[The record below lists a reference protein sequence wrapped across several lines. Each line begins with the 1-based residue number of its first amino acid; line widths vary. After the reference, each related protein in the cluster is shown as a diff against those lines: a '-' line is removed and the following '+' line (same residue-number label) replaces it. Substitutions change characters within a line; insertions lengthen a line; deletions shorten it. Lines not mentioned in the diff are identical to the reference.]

1 LWALY
6 EVVGKG
12 EHLNPGDIFRVKISG
27 ETVIVVDAGLP
38 VGIKVRRAMITRDG
52 IEYEPA
58 LFAAY
63 ELEPVEANIDRE
75 FREAVY
81 RTNLFRSGLVVQQQE
96 LAQSAD
102 DQGELFEDEDPEEP
116 LN

>member
-1 LWALY
+1 M
-6 EVVGKG
+6 
-12 EHLNPGDIFRVKISG
+12 NPGDILRVKISG
-27 ETVIVVDAGLP
+27 ESVIVVDAGLP
-38 VGIKVRRAMITRDG
+38 VGIKVRRARITRDG
-52 IEYEPA
+52 MEYEPA
-58 LFAAY
+58 IFAAY

-102 DQGELFEDEDPEEP
+102 AQGELFDDDDSEDGP

>member
-1 LWALY
+1 M
-6 EVVGKG
+6 
-12 EHLNPGDIFRVKISG
+12 NPGDILRVKISG
-27 ETVIVVDAGLP
+27 ETVQVILVEDGK
-38 VGIKVRRAMITRDG
+38 VGILRAIPTRDG
-52 IEYEPA
+52 IEYEVETVDE
-58 LFAAY
+58 FT
-63 ELEPVEANIDRE
+63 LEPVEANIDRE

-102 DQGELFEDEDPEEP
+102 DQGELFEDDELEDDEP

>member
-1 LWALY
+1 M
-6 EVVGKG
+6 
-12 EHLNPGDIFRVKISG
+12 NPGDILRVKISG
-27 ETVIVVDAGLP
+27 ETVYIDRTLAEGDVVA
-38 VGIKVRRAMITRDG
+38 RRALATKDG
-52 IEYEPA
+52 IRYVTTT
-58 LFAAY
+58 FAPD

-96 LAQSAD
+96 LQGAQSAD
-102 DQGELFEDEDPEEP
+102 DQGELFEDDELEDDEP